1 MKRISLFFL
10 SCCFLATACKN
21 KKQDQPDTEQAS
33 ASTSW
38 LPVSDFLKSEIRY
51 VDSLPG
57 GIMLYQT
64 KDKKTDSAYI
74 DMKKFDSLANDFLAD
89 DLQPDLFQKNYAE
102 ASFMDQSNHI
112 STFQYTPRN
121 NTQRVKRVDVMTG
134 EENGFDK
141 IKSIYLEQSFSKNDS
156 SVIKKM
162 YWTTKRKFSITTIS
176 GKAGQAPVIHTI
188 NVVWS
193 TEQ

>member
-1 MKRISLFFL
+1 MKRIALFLFS
-10 SCCFLATACKN
+10 SCFIIIACKN
-21 KKQDQPDTEQAS
+21 KKQDHADAEQPGAS
-33 ASTSW
+33 SSW

-64 KDKKTDSAYI
+64 KDKKTDTAYI
-74 DMKKFDSLANDFLAD
+74 DMKKFDSLAKEFLPE
-89 DLQPDLFQKNYAE
+89 DLKPDLFQKNYSE
-102 ASFMDQSNHI
+102 ASFMDQTNHI

-121 NTQRVKRVDVMTG
+121 NNQEVKRVDVMTG

-176 GKAGQAPVIHTI
+176 GKAGQPPVISQV
-188 NVVWS
+188 NVVWNP
-193 TEQ
+193 EQ